1 MALSRIGIDGEL
13 RKDNPGEGFGLCS
26 TKAHKAVLNLLVTIR
41 TEADPSLI
49 SDKIL
54 KAFIYKHGDS
64 MLKDDDESEGCAL
77 GLQSGDESGEDS

>member
-13 RKDNPGEGFGLCS
+13 RKDSPGEGFGLCS

-64 MLKDDDESEGCAL
+64 MLKDDESEGRAL
-77 GLQSGDESGEDS
+77 GLQSGDESGEDC